1 MVAPTEKGSPSFE
14 ITSAFQA
21 LPSIIPMALRS
32 RRRIASS
39 SAFILLVN
47 SRQSTPSPRSQRAAD
62 EFFAT
67 GFEARLTSASSS
79 TPSPRGTSEKEASSK

>member
-1 MVAPTEKGSPSFE
+1 MLAPTEKFSPSFE

-21 LPSIIPMALRS
+21 LPSIIPIALRS
-32 RRRIASS
+32 RRRIPSS

-47 SRQSTPSPRSQRAAD
+47 SRQRTPSPRSHSDAD

-67 GFEARLTSASSS
+67 GFEARFTSASSS
-79 TPSPRGTSEKEASSK
+79 TPSPRGTSE